1 LRRRRGSPQ
10 PGHRFTRRAASSFRI
25 AARPSPGAAL
35 PDSSRPTRSSSAARR
50 ASSSSS
56 FGLARVVGTVRACHA
71 AKGRSSFR
79 PFVTGRRVEAF
90 SSACYLVGSMGTP
103 HAPTVRAPEASRAP
117 SEPPAYEDPSVVAL
131 LEEPRGPHHEVPR
144 TRQIF
149 VNRNLR
155 MDRIEAVGF
164 DMDYTL
170 AVYHV
175 ERLERLAFEM
185 TLARMIE
192 HFGYPATLGAI
203 RYDPGF
209 VIRGVVVDKAHGNIF
224 KMDRH
229 NHVGRC
235 YHGRRPVPPEDMRRL
250 YRDEKIH
257 LSLKRFVWID
267 TLFALPEACLFGEA
281 IEFLEGQGQTVEYTK
296 LQDDIREAIDTVH
309 RDGSL
314 KAEVQKDLGRYI
326 LEDPELGPALH
337 KLRSG
342 GKKLF
347 LLTNSLWDYT
357 EAVMSFLLD
366 GTVPEYPTWRNYF
379 DAIVTGAGKPGFF
392 SERRQLWLLGPNGE
406 RLGEAE
412 ALERG
417 RIYEGGDLLTLEKA
431 MGIGGD
437 RVLYVGDHIY
447 GDILRS
453 KKSSLWRTCLV
464 VEELE
469 RELSYLEAHH
479 AELGELARLEDLRVR
494 VEDEIGVHRTALN
507 ALDRRLERTP
517 GGSAELDAE
526 RREKKVELERL
537 RRARRDLEDR
547 LEALQR
553 GVEEG
558 LNPYWGLTFKEG
570 NENSRFGEQ
579 IETYACLYTSR
590 VSNFL
595 HYSPMAYFRSP
606 RAAMP
611 HERGAATR
619 ISPWGDEHAPAVAA
633 SRPSKASKASR

>member
-1 LRRRRGSPQ
+1 
-10 PGHRFTRRAASSFRI
+10 
-25 AARPSPGAAL
+25 
-35 PDSSRPTRSSSAARR
+35 
-50 ASSSSS
+50 
-56 FGLARVVGTVRACHA
+56 
-71 AKGRSSFR
+71 
-79 PFVTGRRVEAF
+79 
-90 SSACYLVGSMGTP
+90 MGTP
-103 HAPTVRAPEASRAP
+103 PARTARAPEAPRAP
-117 SEPPAYEDPSVVAL
+117 SGPPAYEDPSVLAL
-131 LEEPRGPHHEVPR
+131 LHDPHVSHREVPR

-155 MDRIEAVGF
+155 MDRIELVGF

-170 AVYHV
+170 AVYHA

-185 TLARMIE
+185 TLGRMIE

-209 VIRGVVVDKAHGNIF
+209 VIRGVVIDKAHGNIF

-235 YHGRRPVPPEDMRRL
+235 YHGRRKVPPEELKRL

-257 LSLKRFVWID
+257 LSLPRFVWID

-281 IEFLEGQGQTVEYTK
+281 IEFLEGQGQKVDYTK

-326 LEDPELGPALH
+326 LKDPELGPALH

-357 EAVMSFLLD
+357 DAVMSFLLD
-366 GTVPEYPTWRNYF
+366 GMVPEYSSWRNYF

-392 SERRQLWLLGPNGE
+392 SDRRPLWLLGPDGE

-412 ALERG
+412 SIERG
-417 RIYEGGDLLTLEKA
+417 RIYEGGDLVGFERL
-431 MGIGGD
+431 MGIAGE

-469 RELSYLEAHH
+469 RELSWLEAHQP
-479 AELGELARLEDLRVR
+479 ALAELARLEELRVR
-494 VEDEIGVHRTALN
+494 VEDEIGGHRAALN
-507 ALDRRLERTP
+507 VLDRRLERIP
-517 GGSAELDAE
+517 AGDAGLEAE
-526 RREKKVELERL
+526 RREKKASLERL
-537 RRARRDLEDR
+537 RRARRELEDR
-547 LEALQR
+547 IEALQR
-553 GVEEG
+553 GLEEG
-558 LNPYWGLTFKEG
+558 LNPYWGLVFKEG

-595 HYSPMAYFRSP
+595 HYSPMQYYRSP

-611 HERGAATR
+611 HERLAATR
-619 ISPWGDEHAPAVAA
+619 ISPWGDEHAPAVAG